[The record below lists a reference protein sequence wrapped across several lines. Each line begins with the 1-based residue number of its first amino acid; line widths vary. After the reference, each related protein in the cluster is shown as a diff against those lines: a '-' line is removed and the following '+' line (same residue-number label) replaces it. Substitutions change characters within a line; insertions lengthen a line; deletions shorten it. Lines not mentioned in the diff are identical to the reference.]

1 MLENQLSPAV
11 VVGSATQRH
20 PGFGHNPAEA
30 YEGQHSRTV
39 AIAILNRSST
49 RRRLAA
55 AGVAALVVALVVLL
69 SRETG
74 FATAA
79 EAKDAAVAAGADC
92 PVWDID
98 EPVSEL
104 HDGIAWCKGPD
115 DRISAT
121 TNFITVH
128 RNATERDWYALYLSD
143 VYGGSTVLMGD
154 NWVYKG
160 GDAPSIQLDLGG
172 QLGSELQTNSR

>member
-1 MLENQLSPAV
+1 MSPAA
-11 VVGSATQRH
+11 VVGSTTRRH
-20 PGFGHNPAEA
+20 PGFGHNPAELI
-30 YEGQHSRTV
+30 EGQHSRSVGSATV
-39 AIAILNRSST
+39 NRSSVG
-49 RRRLAA
+49 RRLAA
-55 AGVAALVVALVVLL
+55 AGIAALVVALVVLL

-79 EAKDAAVAAGADC
+79 EAKDAAVAAGVDC

-115 DRISAT
+115 DRISAS

-143 VYGGSTVLMGD
+143 VYGGSAVLMGD

-172 QLGSELQTNSR
+172 QLGSELQNNSR